1 MNAKSIFKNLLLVA
15 TMMAAGVANAAD
27 YTPTAVQLET
37 GDSHWYYLYNVGAK
51 KFLCGATGKKAT
63 LKSFSEF
70 TSSSLPSKI
79 CVTSWT
85 SGENTVYGIG
95 VDAKAQTLNAM
106 AIDGTLTCYWLGDKS
121 PYSDKTNE
129 EMTADFDTYKD
140 DNYAMT
146 FKCNNLE
153 AYYGA
158 NENGE
163 LVCTA
168 TTVSNNEKWI
178 AVSITDFEE
187 ALYGVSTEHA
197 YYFQS
202 GGNYL
207 ASPSKA
213 GTFSTTSSTADAAQF
228 VCLPSTNK
236 TVACYVY
243 DIRSGFYLTSADA
256 LTAASEPTAIAI
268 SSFTK
273 TEVEGVTPSSDA
285 YVVAGVQYY
294 LKSLKN
300 NGSYMYYDAD
310 ASAVKATTDKE
321 SATAY
326 ILLPT
331 GTKGTQY
338 REYYI
343 QNTKTGNWL
352 VNTNTNKGDAYLWS
366 EGTTPQAIQIWN
378 NMKNTDAQWER
389 FGINY
394 EIVSY
399 YGNNYFKQG
408 ACVNGSS
415 NVCTYSSNTDQGCNW
430 CLIRTDNE
438 AVVSLN
444 GTASNDNSDL
454 LKKLTDAGMKASLDI
469 KTAATG
475 YASYVL
481 PFDADIASDCQ
492 AWKVT
497 SVKEGKVYGES
508 LSSLKAGEPFLLK
521 GEASTT
527 YNFSGVPTVSEAG
540 TSGRLTGIFAPKT
553 WDGGTQDESIYLMTG
568 GVYKYYTNSVTLKAY
583 RAYLTLT
590 SSDTAESSA
599 TGSAK
604 ELSIVLDETTAISSP
619 AEDANTEASSYFDA
633 SGRTLSQ
640 PQRGL
645 NIVKMSDGTVKKV
658 VR

>member
-15 TMMAAGVANAAD
+15 TMMVAGVANAAD
-27 YTPTAVQLET
+27 YTPTAVQLVT
-37 GDSHWYYLYNVGAK
+37 GDSHWYYLYNVGAQ
-51 KFLCGATGKKAT
+51 KFLCGAKGEKAT

-85 SGENTVYGIG
+85 SNGSTVYGIG

-129 EMTADFDTYKD
+129 EMTADFNADESK
-140 DNYAMT
+140 NYVMT
-146 FKCNNLE
+146 FKCNKLG

-399 YGNNYFKQG
+399 YGDDYFKQG

-444 GTASNDNSDL
+444 GTAEHRQFGLARKADRRRNEGQPRHY
-454 LKKLTDAGMKASLDI
+454 AGCNGLR
-469 KTAATG
+469 
-475 YASYVL
+475 
-481 PFDADIASDCQ
+481 
-492 AWKVT
+492 
-497 SVKEGKVYGES
+497 
-508 LSSLKAGEPFLLK
+508 FL
-521 GEASTT
+521 
-527 YNFSGVPTVSEAG
+527 
-540 TSGRLTGIFAPKT
+540 RLALRRRHR
-553 WDGGTQDESIYLMTG
+553 Q
-568 GVYKYYTNSVTLKAY
+568 
-583 RAYLTLT
+583 
-590 SSDTAESSA
+590 
-599 TGSAK
+599 
-604 ELSIVLDETTAISSP
+604 
-619 AEDANTEASSYFDA
+619 
-633 SGRTLSQ
+633 
-640 PQRGL
+640 
-645 NIVKMSDGTVKKV
+645 
-658 VR
+658 